1 MRTASITELKA
12 NLSRYLRAVRR
23 GGEVQ
28 ILERGVPV
36 ARLVGLGGQP
46 RGTDQERLDRLA
58 RAGILRRGSGDLSWL
73 LTDPPLAVKDADLL
87 SAVQDEREDRS

>member
-1 MRTASITELKA
+1 VRTASVTELKA

-36 ARLVGLGGQP
+36 ARLVGVSSEDGGS
-46 RGTDQERLDRLA
+46 DEERLERLA
-58 RAGILRRGSGDLSWL
+58 RAGILRRGSGDLRWL
-73 LTDPPLAVKDADLL
+73 LSEPPIVAREAAL
-87 SAVQDEREDRS
+87 SGALDEDREDRG